1 MADDMVREDRK
12 RKARLAGTTASLLS
26 FALVIMS
33 AFLVPKALEKGAPEA
48 ISQGMNASIF
58 STNSALGFIV
68 IGVIAFLLGVALTVF
83 CFRLKDWEDDKNS
96 EEGYDR

>member
-1 MADDMVREDRK
+1 MAAKIGIEDRR
-12 RKARLAGTTASLLS
+12 RKARLAGTAASVLS

-33 AFLVPKALEKGAPEA
+33 AFLVPRFLENGAPEA

-68 IGVIAFLLGVALTVF
+68 IGVIAFLLGVSVTVF
-83 CFRLKDWEDDKNS
+83 CFRLKEWEDDKNS